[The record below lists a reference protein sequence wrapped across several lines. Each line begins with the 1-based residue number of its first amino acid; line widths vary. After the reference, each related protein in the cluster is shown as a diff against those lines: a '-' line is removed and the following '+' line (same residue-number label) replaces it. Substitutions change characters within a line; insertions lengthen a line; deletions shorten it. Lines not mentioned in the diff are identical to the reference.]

1 VGFLSEFSNL
11 GFSSSEILS
20 AGFLS
25 AGFLSCE
32 GFVGNPNTQL
42 RIYFRHGG
50 KRGYGYRVAGM
61 GTG

>member
-11 GFSSSEILS
+11 GFLSSEILS

-32 GFVGNPNTQL
+32 SFVGNPNTQL
-42 RIYFRHGG
+42 YLLYDIFI
-50 KRGYGYRVAGM
+50 KLLC
-61 GTG
+61 

>member
-42 RIYFRHGG
+42 RIYFMIFSLSYCHRQSH
-50 KRGYGYRVAGM
+50 KRW
-61 GTG
+61 